1 MADQLPALQVALPLL
16 AAPLVALIRWK
27 RGAWLLALL
36 TSWAVLAM
44 AVLLLRQV
52 LDQGTIVYALGG
64 WGAPFGIEYR
74 VDLVSAY
81 VLLVVAAIG
90 AIVTPYAK
98 ASVEREVDPGRIPL
112 FYSAFLLCLTGL
124 LGITVTGD
132 VFNLFVFLEISSLSA
147 YGLIAM
153 GPDRRALHA
162 SYKYLIMGSIGA
174 TFIVIGIGMM
184 YIMTGTLNMVDLSL
198 RLPEIS
204 SRTESV
210 AFAFLTVGISLKLAL
225 FPLHLW
231 LPDAYTYAPSTV
243 TTFLASTATKVA
255 VYMLVRFFFTIFGL
269 FFSFE
274 TMTLHWVLTPLAILA
289 ILSASLTAIYQ
300 QNIKR
305 LLAYS
310 SVAQI
315 GYMILGISLA
325 TVTGLTAGLL
335 HLFNHALMKAALF
348 MAMGA
353 VMHQVG
359 SVRMEAV
366 QGLGRKMPWTMAGFV
381 AGGLSLIGVPLTVGF
396 ISKWYLVLGAVEQGM
411 WIVAFFVLVGSL
423 LALIY
428 VWKVVEAA
436 YFREYIGDL
445 SVREAPL
452 SLLLPMW
459 VLVLANVYF
468 GIDASLTAGVAGEA
482 ARALLGG
489 GGP

>member
-1 MADQLPALQVALPLL
+1 MADQLPALQVAVPLL

-52 LDQGTIVYALGG
+52 LDEGTIVYALGG

-90 AIVTPYAK
+90 AVVTPYAK

-198 RLPEIS
+198 RLPEVS

-269 FFSFE
+269 LFSFE

-381 AGGLSLIGVPLTVGF
+381 AGGLSLVGVPLTVGF

-436 YFREYIGDL
+436 YFRDYIGDL
-445 SVREAPL
+445 NVREAPL